1 MRFQPPK
8 KIRKPNLRLTVDTPE
23 DLLVARKIYEKLGKG
38 DKPIPLKNVIEFL
51 EKNPE
56 VIDINSHIP
65 IGVTRIWD

>member
-1 MRFQPPK
+1 
-8 KIRKPNLRLTVDTPE
+8 
-23 DLLVARKIYEKLGKG
+23 LGKG